1 VVFAHK
7 TTEGWE
13 ALLSGMIKEGWVI
26 TSSWP
31 IATERPG
38 RLRSQDSAALATSV
52 HLVCRPRDAAAPV
65 GDWAEVARELPGRV
79 RTWMDRLVAE
89 GVRGAD
95 LVFACIG
102 PAMEIYSRYS
112 RVVDAQDREIPL
124 GGDPTASDP
133 CTQGYLA
140 KVWEVVGRIA
150 LEQVL
155 GDSRGGATAFEED
168 ARLTALFLWAIQ
180 GSADESTEPSLAS
193 AEESLPDESETGS
206 TTRGYT
212 LVYDVVRR
220 FAQPLGIHLESWEG
234 RIIETEGGI
243 VRLLA
248 LTERIPQLFEEEDVQ
263 KLALEPEES
272 SHSRQM
278 TLFPEQEVSPH
289 EKGSPTPK
297 GRRGARAGVVQAG
310 SELRR
315 RTTLD
320 RLHTAML
327 LQAHGASVP
336 LRTLLKE
343 EKKHGPEFERL
354 ARSMTALYPQ
364 GSEERRLLEAL
375 ALAIP
380 D

>member
-1 VVFAHK
+1 
-7 TTEGWE
+7 
-13 ALLSGMIKEGWVI
+13 
-26 TSSWP
+26 
-31 IATERPG
+31 
-38 RLRSQDSAALATSV
+38 
-52 HLVCRPRDAAAPV
+52 
-65 GDWAEVARELPGRV
+65 
-79 RTWMDRLVAE
+79 
-89 GVRGAD
+89 
-95 LVFACIG
+95 
-102 PAMEIYSRYS
+102 MEIYSRYS

-124 GGDPTASDP
+124 GGDPSASDP
-133 CTQGYLA
+133 SVQGYLA

-180 GSADESTEPSLAS
+180 GSSEEPNEPPISTADD
-193 AEESLPDESETGS
+193 SLPDEPEIGGAP
-206 TTRGYT
+206 RGYT

-234 RIIETEGGI
+234 RITETEGGV
-243 VRLLA
+243 VRLLSV
-248 LTERIPQLFEEEDVQ
+248 TERIPQLFGEEDVR

-272 SHSRQM
+272 SHSRQL
-278 TLFPEQEVSPH
+278 TLFPDQEPPAN
-289 EKGSPTPK
+289 EKGNPSRK
-297 GRRGARAGVVQAG
+297 GRREHWGGIVEAESAP
-310 SELRR
+310 RR

-320 RLHTAML
+320 RLHAAML
-327 LQAHGASVP
+327 LQAHGASVL

-343 EKKHGPEFERL
+343 EKSHGPEFERL

-380 D
+380 N